1 MPQIILEASDN
12 IIETDFEQALSE
24 IHQILVDIL
33 PTKLEAC
40 KSRVIRHK
48 EFLLGDGNI
57 NNAFIHLSI
66 KIVQG
71 RTKEIIDTATNK
83 IMIVLQNNFKESE
96 NKLNLKLSVAIDDLP
111 QSYLKT

>member
-12 IIETDFEQALSE
+12 IIETDLKKTLSE
-24 IHQILVDIL
+24 IHQILVDVL
-33 PTKLEAC
+33 PTKLESC

-48 EFLLGDGNI
+48 EFLLGDGDI

-66 KIVQG
+66 KIIKG
-71 RTKEIIDTATNK
+71 RAKEIIDTATNK

-96 NKLNLKLSVAIDDLP
+96 NKLNLKFSVAIDDLP